1 MRSPAPMRFSTPLL
15 LTLLSVTAI
24 VAARVE
30 AQPGAVFSE
39 TVIDV
44 GAVNKGDRASYEF
57 TVQNEGEQVLQITE
71 VKPTRSLEQN
81 SYLFGVVYKTILD
94 HNLREQGWTA
104 EDVHEFYCGEHFG
117 WKPLDGLG
125 RTRLKPIRTTTTDI
139 YGKRSVLT
147 KMEFSDFIAYIQQ
160 KSAENG
166 IFIPDPEEQ

>member
-1 MRSPAPMRFSTPLL
+1 MKATIRSRNSAYRFIDAACN
-15 LTLLSVTAI
+15 TL
-24 VAARVE
+24 
-30 AQPGAVFSE
+30 
-39 TVIDV
+39 
-44 GAVNKGDRASYEF
+44 
-57 TVQNEGEQVLQITE
+57 GERFEKPHKIEITE

>member
-1 MRSPAPMRFSTPLL
+1 MATQVKAVIRSRNSAYRFIDAACN
-15 LTLLSVTAI
+15 TL
-24 VAARVE
+24 
-30 AQPGAVFSE
+30 
-39 TVIDV
+39 
-44 GAVNKGDRASYEF
+44 
-57 TVQNEGEQVLQITE
+57 GEQFKPHRIEITE